1 MAMLAHFLGGIGL
14 FLLGMTLMTDGLKLA
29 AGPALETLLSRWT
42 STRLRGLLSG
52 ISITALVQSSS
63 AVTVATLGFVNAG
76 LLGFQHAI
84 WVIFGSNVGT
94 TLTAWLVAL
103 LGFSIKIDAY
113 ALPLIG
119 IGAFLFLGG
128 RTVRFKSAGTAIAGF
143 GLLFLGIDFLK
154 TSFDGL
160 GTGISDSLVA
170 DGGVSLVWMVLAG
183 TVLTV
188 LTQSSSAAIALIL
201 TAIASELLPLEA
213 GAAAVIGA
221 NIGTTSTAILASFGA
236 TANGKRLS
244 LAHVLFNLIT
254 GAVAL
259 LLLPLFMMLLQ
270 TINPGGDAYHNPAL
284 FLAGFH
290 TLFNLFGV
298 LLMWPLGSPMTR
310 WLQKRFRRGEK
321 VLSLQHLDQSAA
333 VVPDVALRA
342 ITLELDRFQA
352 MLAAHINS
360 SLLHGDSSDTANRVA
375 LRGLLKDINL
385 YITGI
390 LKQPLPVPLSQKL
403 PQCLLIIQYAYNVLE
418 TLDEV
423 GEETPLDS
431 DLLQAMNDWLL
442 QHDRGDADAPPRT
455 SAEVEDSYQ
464 SLKQQLLEDTVSDRL
479 SLSMMNLGLQRL
491 SLYKRL
497 QEQTLKAGRLLDG
510 LRHSETADS
519 AIQPE

>member
-1 MAMLAHFLGGIGL
+1 MLAHFLGGIGL

-42 STRLRGLLSG
+42 STRLRALFSG

-76 LLGFQHAI
+76 LLGFQHAL

-119 IGAFLFLGG
+119 IGAFLYLGG
-128 RTVRFKSAGTAIAGF
+128 PNPRFKASGTAIAGF

-154 TSFDGL
+154 SSFDGL
-160 GTGISDSLVA
+160 GAGVSDSLIA
-170 DGGVSLVWMVLAG
+170 GGGVSLVWMVLAG

-188 LTQSSSAAIALIL
+188 MMQSSSAAIALIL
-201 TAIASELLPLEA
+201 TAIASQLLPLEA

-244 LAHVLFNLIT
+244 MAHVMFNLIT

-259 LLLPLFMMLLQ
+259 LLLPLFMVLLNAI
-270 TINPGGDAYHNPAL
+270 TPEGEAASNPAL

-290 TLFNLFGV
+290 TLFNLLGV
-298 LLMWPLGSPMTR
+298 LLMWPLGTPMTH
-310 WLQKRFRRGEK
+310 WLQKRFHKGEK
-321 VLSLQHLDQSAA
+321 VLSLQHLDKSAA

-342 ITLELDRFQA
+342 ITLELERFQQ

-360 SLLHGDSSDTANRVA
+360 SLLHGDHSDAANRAA
-375 LRGLLKDINL
+375 LRALLQDINQ

-390 LKQPLPVPLSQKL
+390 LKQPLRVKLSRQL

-418 TLDEV
+418 TLDELD
-423 GEETPLDS
+423 EEAPLKAEI
-431 DLLQAMNDWLL
+431 LQPMKDWLL
-442 QHDRGDADAPPRT
+442 QHDLAEKGDLHQTADDT
-455 SAEVEDSYQ
+455 EQSYQ
-464 SLKQQLLEDTVSDRL
+464 ALKQQLLDATVSDRL
-479 SLSMMNLGLQRL
+479 SLSTMNQGLQRL

-497 QEQTLKAGRLLDG
+497 QEQTQKASALLQGLKQSQG
-510 LRHSETADS
+510 
-519 AIQPE
+519 

>member
-1 MAMLAHFLGGIGL
+1 MVMLAHFLGGIGL

-42 STRLRGLLSG
+42 STRLRALVSG

-119 IGAFLFLGG
+119 VGAFLFLGG
-128 RTVRFKSAGTAIAGF
+128 RTVRFKSAGTAVAGF

-154 TSFDGL
+154 TAFDGL
-160 GTGISDSLVA
+160 GAGVSDSLVA

-201 TAIASELLPLEA
+201 TAIASELVPLEA

-221 NIGTTSTAILASFGA
+221 NLGTTSTAILASFGA

-244 LAHVLFNLIT
+244 LAHVMFNLIT

-259 LLLPLFMMLLQ
+259 LLLPLFMWLLQ
-270 TINPGGDAYHNPAL
+270 SLTPEGEATNNPAL
-284 FLAGFH
+284 FLAAFH
-290 TLFNLFGV
+290 TLFNLLGV
-298 LLMWPLGSPMTR
+298 LLMWPLGSPMIH
-310 WLQKRFRRGEK
+310 WLQGRFHRGEK
-321 VLSLQHLDQSAA
+321 VLSLQHLDKSAA

-342 ITLELDRFQA
+342 ITLELQRFQA

-360 SLLHGDSSDTANRVA
+360 SLMHYGERSDADNRQA
-375 LRGLLKDINL
+375 LRDLLKEINQ

-390 LKQPLPVPLSQKL
+390 LKQPLRVQLSRQL
-403 PQCLLIIQYAYNVLE
+403 PQCLLVIQYAYNVLE
-418 TLDEV
+418 TLDAIDH
-423 GEETPLDS
+423 ETPLKHE
-431 DLLQAMNDWLL
+431 LLQPMTDWLL
-442 QHDRGDADAPPRT
+442 QHDQADGA
-455 SAEVEDSYQ
+455 SHEDSQAQTEASYQ
-464 SLKQQLLEDTVSDRL
+464 ALKQHLLDATVSERL
-479 SLSMMNLGLQRL
+479 SLPVMNECLQRL

-497 QEQTLKAGRLLDG
+497 QEQSQKADRLLSE
-510 LRHSETADS
+510 LRHSQD
-519 AIQPE
+519 

>member
-1 MAMLAHFLGGIGL
+1 MLAHFLGGIGL

-42 STRLRGLLSG
+42 STRLRALISG

-76 LLGFQHAI
+76 LLGFQHAL

-119 IGAFLFLGG
+119 IGAFLYLGG
-128 RTVRFKSAGTAIAGF
+128 PNPRFKATGTAVAGF

-154 TSFDGL
+154 SSFDGL
-160 GTGISDSLVA
+160 GAGFSDSMIA
-170 DGGVSLVWMVLAG
+170 GGGVSLVWMVLAG

-188 LTQSSSAAIALIL
+188 MMQSSSAAIALIL
-201 TAIASELLPLEA
+201 TAIASQLLPLEA

-244 LAHVLFNLIT
+244 LAHVMFNLIT

-259 LLLPLFMMLLQ
+259 VMLPLFMWLLHSI
-270 TINPGGDAYHNPAL
+270 TPEGEATNNPAL

-290 TLFNLFGV
+290 TLFNLLGV
-298 LLMWPLGSPMTR
+298 LLMWPLGTPMTH
-310 WLQKRFRRGEK
+310 WLQARFHKGEK
-321 VLSLQHLDQSAA
+321 VLSLQHLDKSAA

-342 ITLELDRFQA
+342 ITLELERFQQ

-360 SLLHGDSSDTANRVA
+360 SLLHGDHSDATNRAA
-375 LRGLLKDINL
+375 LRGLLKDINQ

-390 LKQPLPVPLSQKL
+390 LKQPLRVQLSHQL
-403 PQCLLIIQYAYNVLE
+403 PQCLLVIQYAYNVLE
-418 TLDEV
+418 TLDELD
-423 GEETPLDS
+423 EEAPLNAEI
-431 DLLQAMNDWLL
+431 LQPMTDWLL
-442 QHDRGDADAPPRT
+442 QHDQAEKGALHQTADDT
-455 SAEVEDSYQ
+455 EQSYQ
-464 SLKQQLLEDTVSDRL
+464 ALKQQLLDATVSDRL
-479 SLSMMNLGLQRL
+479 SLATMNQGLQRL

-497 QEQTLKAGRLLDG
+497 QEQTQKASALLKG
-510 LRHSETADS
+510 LKQS
-519 AIQPE
+519 QG